1 LAADLTGFIVLR
13 LPAPVSAPV
22 ADFVPPIVAFF
33 AVSAPRIARNF
44 FSRAGLIRQPDAA
57 IVIAAPNSKQKV

>member
-1 LAADLTGFIVLR
+1 LAADLTGFIPLR
-13 LPAPVSAPV
+13 LPAPVS
-22 ADFVPPIVAFF
+22 DFVPPIAVSYE
-33 AVSAPRIARNF
+33 VSAPRIARNF